1 MLKYGNNKKELQR
14 YIYQNQ
20 KYFSSVDVE
29 TYQALGGF
37 LHMEKEL
44 EKMAN
49 VRKGEKVDMCQALKE
64 WYADGVEDGR
74 NDHLKEQI
82 VKKLKKGLSVEMIAE
97 ALEEDV
103 ETVRKLIEEKN

>member
-1 MLKYGNNKKELQR
+1 MLKYRNNKKELQR

-29 TYQALGGF
+29 TYQALGEF
-37 LHMEKEL
+37 LHMEKDL

-74 NDHLKEQI
+74 NDGRAEVLRELI
-82 VKKLKKGLSVEMIAE
+82 DKK
-97 ALEEDV
+97 
-103 ETVRKLIEEKN
+103 